1 MKKEKMMSPGQRIK
15 GIPFVLFLFLLAH
28 SMAHSQGSFKVP
40 IYLKNKEIWVEV
52 AKTPEERARGLMGR
66 KLLGKDEGM
75 LFIFEK
81 EDYHG
86 FWMKDTHIPLTIAF
100 IDKEGRIVKITDMK
114 PLSLET
120 HDPPRPI
127 LYALEMKRGWFSAQ
141 GLKVGDMLR
150 FSK

>member
-1 MKKEKMMSPGQRIK
+1 MSPGLRIK
-15 GIPFVLFLFLLAH
+15 GIPFILFLFLLTHSTAH
-28 SMAHSQGSFKVP
+28 SEGSLKVP
-40 IYLKNKEIWVEV
+40 IYLKNKEIRVEV

-86 FWMKDTHIPLTIAF
+86 FWMKDTYIPLSIAF
-100 IDKEGRIVKITDMK
+100 IDREGRIVKIADMR

-127 LYALEMKRGWFSAQ
+127 LYALEMKKGWFSAN
-141 GLKVGDMLR
+141 GFKAGDILR

>member
-1 MKKEKMMSPGQRIK
+1 MSPGLRIK
-15 GIPFVLFLFLLAH
+15 GIPFILFLFLLTHSTAH
-28 SMAHSQGSFKVP
+28 SESSLKVP
-40 IYLKNKEIWVEV
+40 IYLKNKEIRVEV

-86 FWMKDTHIPLTIAF
+86 FWMKDTYIPLSIAF
-100 IDKEGRIVKITDMK
+100 IDREGRIVKITDMK

-127 LYALEMKRGWFSAQ
+127 LYALEMKKGWFSAN
-141 GLKVGDMLR
+141 GFKAGDILR